1 MNNRSLRTWITAAI
15 IVLCLQ
21 ILLGG
26 LTSANFAAGACPT
39 LPHCH
44 GEWLPGAEILPAFDL
59 SRSLQI
65 DDQGFVIGD
74 VERAAIHM
82 LHRIIAL
89 LTVAVVLVA
98 GYQAIRAGK
107 ELRRIGVFVCIIVV
121 AEFLIGITAI
131 QSDIAIGIAVSHN
144 WLAGLLLLGLLRIR
158 AS

>member
-1 MNNRSLRTWITAAI
+1 
-15 IVLCLQ
+15 
-21 ILLGG
+21 
-26 LTSANFAAGACPT
+26 
-39 LPHCH
+39 
-44 GEWLPGAEILPAFDL
+44 LPGAEILPAFDL

-65 DDQGFVIGD
+65 NEQGLVIGGA
-74 VERAAIHM
+74 ERGAIHM

-107 ELRRIGVFVCIIVV
+107 ALRRSGVFVCTIVV
-121 AEFLIGITAI
+121 AELLIGITAI
-131 QSDIAIGIAVSHN
+131 QSDVAIGVAVSHN